1 MLGMLLASLDQTVVA
16 TAMPTIVGEL
26 GGLDHLSWVIT
37 AYLLT
42 STGTVPLYGKLSD
55 IYGRKVMFQGAIAV
69 FVIGSV
75 VCGFANSMLT
85 LIIARGIQGIG
96 AGGIVAMGM
105 AIVGD
110 ILPPRDRGR
119 YQGYIGGVWAF
130 SSVAGPLI
138 GGFFT
143 DNLTWRWVFYINI
156 PLGALAL
163 FVTSYVLRM
172 PLHKREH
179 TIDYIG
185 AALLVGGVTCL
196 LLVASWGGREYAWA
210 STTIISL
217 AVGGV
222 LLVLAF
228 IAQEMR
234 APEPIMPLT
243 LFKERTFVL
252 SNFVLFV
259 VGLGMFGA
267 IAFLP
272 LFLQVARG
280 VSATESGLLMVPLM
294 VPLIGA
300 SIVSG
305 RYISNTGHYR
315 WFPVGGTFLMTVG
328 LFLMSMLD
336 ANSAFWQTSLA
347 MAVLGIGL
355 GMTVSVLTL
364 AVQNAVPYEHLGTA
378 TAATN
383 FFRSMGGAFGV
394 AISGAIVNNRLDYW
408 IPRKVD
414 PRALQGID
422 PALLTSSPEHLRQLP
437 APVLNGIVESF
448 ANSVT
453 TAWLVA
459 VPICFAAFLLT
470 WFLRERPL
478 RETAYAVTEMEE
490 ESRPTIEPLV

>member
-42 STGTVPLYGKLSD
+42 STATVPLYGKLSD
-55 IYGRKVMFQGAIAV
+55 IFGRKVMFQGAILV
-69 FVIGSV
+69 FVVGSV
-75 VCGFANSMLT
+75 FCGFANSMLT
-85 LIIARGIQGIG
+85 LILSRGIQGIG
-96 AGGIVAMGM
+96 AGGIISMGM

-143 DNLTWRWVFYINI
+143 DSLTWRWVFYINL

-163 FVTSYVLRM
+163 VVTSYVLRL
-172 PLHKREH
+172 PVHKREH
-179 TIDYIG
+179 TIDYLG
-185 AALLVGGVTCL
+185 AALLVAGVTCL
-196 LLVASWGGREYAWA
+196 LLVATWGGTEYAWA
-210 STTIISL
+210 SATIITL
-217 AVGGV
+217 AAVGS
-222 LLVLAF
+222 LLVVAF
-228 IAQEMR
+228 IVQELR
-234 APEPIMPLT
+234 SPEPILPLT
-243 LFKERTFVL
+243 LFRDRTFAL
-252 SNFVLFV
+252 SNIVLFV

-267 IAFLP
+267 MAFLP
-272 LFLQVARG
+272 LFLQVVRG

-294 VPLIGA
+294 LPLLAASIGA
-300 SIVSG
+300 GRFISETG
-305 RYISNTGHYR
+305 RYR
-315 WFPVGGTFLMTVG
+315 FFPVAGTFCMAIG
-328 LFLMSMLD
+328 LFLLSRLD
-336 ANSAFWQTSLA
+336 AHSEFWQSSVA

-364 AVQNAVPYEHLGTA
+364 AVQNAVPYQHLGTA

-414 PRALQGID
+414 QQALNGID
-422 PALLTSSPEHLRQLP
+422 PALLTSSPERLRELP
-437 APVLNGIVESF
+437 EPVLNGVVESF
-448 ANSVT
+448 TNAVT

-459 VPICFAAFLLT
+459 VPICFGAFVLT
-470 WFLRERPL
+470 WFLREQPL
-478 RETAYAVTEMEE
+478 RETAYVGSETSEE
-490 ESRPTIEPLV
+490 HVLVDVV